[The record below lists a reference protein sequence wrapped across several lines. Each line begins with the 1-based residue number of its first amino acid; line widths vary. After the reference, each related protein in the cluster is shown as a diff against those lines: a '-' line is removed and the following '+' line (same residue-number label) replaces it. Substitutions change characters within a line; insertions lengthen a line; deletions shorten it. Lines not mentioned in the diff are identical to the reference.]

1 MKMLIMVIA
10 ALSLIGCSSPV
21 REDGF
26 CATYSYGACL
36 LKWHNGKKVASGEVD
51 MRYIGLSSDDIQG
64 NFSGKVSVSVKE
76 W

>member
-1 MKMLIMVIA
+1 MKKLLIAIA
-10 ALSLIGCSSPV
+10 ALSLIGCSSV

-26 CATYSYGACL
+26 CATYAYGACV
-36 LKWHNGKKVASGEVD
+36 LKWKDGKKVASGEVD
-51 MRYIGLSSDDIQG
+51 MRYIGLSSDDNQG